1 MNISIEMGLEYRR
14 RWFLMAGAAV
24 ALAAFGAEGRSL
36 EEIQKTK
43 ELRACI
49 PFVSS
54 MQGKAEPQGCR
65 DNCTMTGDTPNL
77 VQAFAASLGGDIKV
91 KAVSIGWEEQF
102 TNKEGKVVQEQS
114 YTPELFASA
123 TCDFYATGLA
133 KNAWR
138 SKKMDFVMVN
148 PSRLE
153 IVVNQSNKG
162 ALQSPSDL
170 KGKSVATYANSAY
183 HSWILEQNKS
193 AYKDSPVQMKFVDD
207 ENQAMK
213 AIEDGNVDFTILVAE
228 DALPMAGHQYP
239 HSKVAF
245 PVGPIL
251 EMGWT
256 FRQEDKNLQAAADR
270 FLREQR
276 GDKNSLLNKQFKA
289 IYDMDVGEFSAMVS
303 KMQ

>member
-1 MNISIEMGLEYRR
+1 MKTSIEMRVEYRR
-14 RWFLMAGAAV
+14 HWLLPCCI
-24 ALAAFGAEGRSL
+24 ALAVTAFATQAREL
-36 EEIQKTK
+36 AEIQKTK

-49 PFVSS
+49 AYVSS

-65 DNCTMTGDTPNL
+65 DNCTMTGDTPDL
-77 VQAFAASLGGDIKV
+77 VQAFAASLGSEIKV
-91 KAVSIGWEEQF
+91 KAVSVGWQEQF

-114 YTPELFASA
+114 YTPELFASG

-138 SKKMDFVMVN
+138 SKKMDFVTVN

-183 HSWILEQNKS
+183 HSWILDQNKS
-193 AYKDSPVQMKFVDD
+193 AYKDSPVQMKLVND

-213 AIEDGNVDFTILVAE
+213 AVEDGSVDFTILVAE

-239 HSKVAF
+239 HANVAF
-245 PVGPIL
+245 PVGPVL

-256 FRQEDKNLQAAADR
+256 FRKEDKNLQAAADR
-270 FLREQR
+270 FLRGQR
-276 GDKNSLLNKQFKA
+276 DDKNSLLNKQFKA
-289 IYDMDVGEFSAMVS
+289 LYNMDVGEFSAMVS

>member
-49 PFVSS
+49 AFVSS

-65 DNCTMTGDTPNL
+65 DNCTMTGDTPDL

-162 ALQSPSDL
+162 TLQSPSDL

-183 HSWILEQNKS
+183 HSWILDQNKS
-193 AYKDSPVQMKFVDD
+193 AYKDGPVQMKFVDD

-213 AIEDGNVDFTILVAE
+213 AVDDGSVDFTILVAE

-239 HSKVAF
+239 HTNVAF
-245 PVGPIL
+245 PVGPVL

-256 FRQEDKNLQAAADR
+256 FRKEDKNLQAAADR
-270 FLREQR
+270 FLRGQR

-289 IYDMDVGEFSAMVS
+289 LYNMDIGEFSAMVS
-303 KMQ
+303 KMP